1 MQGVK
6 MQIDVSK
13 NQNFSLD
20 YTTKSGKK
28 LSLDMYDN
36 QSINYSK
43 DDNSKN
49 LSLKR
54 EYGFNFTFEGSKLT
68 QNELDEIKDAMK
80 EVEPMIQNFLAN
92 SKVEELKPKDLI
104 QSAMQMANV
113 LPTPKDENHQNA
125 IMNGFTNKLENLLN
139 KNQTPS
145 KEQNAALLE
154 DSKKLLDEV
163 LEQMKKQL
171 EKMQE
176 KAAEQNAT
184 QKDSNFDFYA

>member
-1 MQGVK
+1 

-54 EYGFNFTFEGSKLT
+54 EYGFSFTFEGSKLT

-92 SKVEELKPKDLI
+92 SKVGELKPKDLI

-139 KNQTPS
+139 KNQTPN
-145 KEQNAALLE
+145 KEQNTALLE

>member
-1 MQGVK
+1 

-54 EYGFNFTFEGSKLT
+54 EYGFSFTFEGSKLT

-92 SKVEELKPKDLI
+92 SKVEKLKPKDLI

-145 KEQNAALLE
+145 NEQNAALLE

>member
-1 MQGVK
+1 

-80 EVEPMIQNFLAN
+80 EVEPMIQNFLTN
-92 SKVEELKPKDLI
+92 SKVGELKPKDLI

>member
-54 EYGFNFTFEGSKLT
+54 EYGFSFTFEGSKLT

-80 EVEPMIQNFLAN
+80 EVEPMIQNFLTN
-92 SKVEELKPKDLI
+92 SKVGKLKPKDLI

-171 EKMQE
+171 EKIQE

>member
-1 MQGVK
+1 

-36 QSINYSK
+36 QSINYNK
-43 DDNSKN
+43 DENSKN

-54 EYGFNFTFEGSKLT
+54 EYGFSFTFEGSKLT

-92 SKVEELKPKDLI
+92 SVFVKR
-104 QSAMQMANV
+104 
-113 LPTPKDENHQNA
+113 QN
-125 IMNGFTNKLENLLN
+125 K
-139 KNQTPS
+139 
-145 KEQNAALLE
+145 
-154 DSKKLLDEV
+154 
-163 LEQMKKQL
+163 
-171 EKMQE
+171 
-176 KAAEQNAT
+176 
-184 QKDSNFDFYA
+184 